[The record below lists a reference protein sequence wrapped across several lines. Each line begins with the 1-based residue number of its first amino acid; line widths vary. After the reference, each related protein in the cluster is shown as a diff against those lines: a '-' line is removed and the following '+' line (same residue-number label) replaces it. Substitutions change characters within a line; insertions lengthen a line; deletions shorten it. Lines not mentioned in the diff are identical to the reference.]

1 MPSEPHGPVALSLTQ
16 SSHLLLS
23 FTHFLTVAIHNV
35 LFYRNLYPPTTF
47 LTTRAYNLA
56 VHQSRHP
63 AVCNWIRDAV
73 DAIRAQLVLGVVS
86 RIAIVIHVPA
96 AADSKVL
103 ERWMIDVAQFPAFK
117 GYKEPRG
124 NRRDEEDDGVGGP
137 ERVPIPGGGELDRPG
152 GGGLGDVTGASA
164 QKKAAPRVNWTD
176 VDEAFRG
183 AVRRM
188 ALAGE
193 KMAELPEGC
202 SFTVAVELRDEGEAP
217 IGYPQSWIPSEPNLQ
232 PSSKD
237 KVAPGADVGGA
248 QTMPIRSVEVGPLF
262 FECWVEEGKVKGDLA
277 SSDTSSG

>member
-86 RIAIVIHVPA
+86 RIAIVIHAPA

-217 IGYPQSWIPSEPNLQ
+217 IGVSALSLSLSLSTHTILVS
-232 PSSKD
+232 
-237 KVAPGADVGGA
+237 
-248 QTMPIRSVEVGPLF
+248 
-262 FECWVEEGKVKGDLA
+262 
-277 SSDTSSG
+277 TSHTR

>member
-1 MPSEPHGPVALSLTQ
+1 MPSELHHGPLTLTVTQ

-35 LFYRNLYPPTTF
+35 LFYRSLYPPTTF

-73 DAIRAQLVLGVVS
+73 DAIRAQLVLGSVS
-86 RIAIVIHVPA
+86 RIAIVIHAP
-96 AADSKVL
+96 DSTVL

-124 NRRDEEDDGVGGP
+124 NRRDEEDDGVGAP
-137 ERVPIPGGGELDRPG
+137 ERVPIPGEDRGGVDA
-152 GGGLGDVTGASA
+152 GAQS
-164 QKKAAPRVNWTD
+164 KARRVNWTD
-176 VDEAFRG
+176 VDEAFRA

-193 KMAELPEGC
+193 KMSALPEGC
-202 SFTVAVELRDEGEAP
+202 SFTVAVELRDESEAP
-217 IGYPQSWIPSEPNLQ
+217 IGYPQSWIPSEPHLQ

-237 KVAPGADVGGA
+237 KPVPGGDIGGA
-248 QTMPIRSVEVGPLF
+248 KTTPIRSVEVGPLF
-262 FECWVEEGKVKGDLA
+262 FECWVEEGKTKGDLPSSST
-277 SSDTSSG
+277 SSD

>member
-1 MPSEPHGPVALSLTQ
+1 MPSEVQNDLVTLSLTQ

-35 LFYRNLYPPTTF
+35 LFYRSLYPPTTF

-73 DAIRAQLVLGVVS
+73 DAVRAQLVLGSVS
-86 RIAIVIHVPA
+86 RVAIVIHAPDA
-96 AADSKVL
+96 RVL

-117 GYKEPRG
+117 EYREPRG
-124 NRRDEEDDGVGGP
+124 NRRDEDDDGVGAP
-137 ERVPIPGGGELDRPG
+137 ERISVPGEDREAGGADVGEA
-152 GGGLGDVTGASA
+152 GAAA
-164 QKKAAPRVNWTD
+164 QQREARVNWTD

-193 KMAELPEGC
+193 KMAALPEGC
-202 SFTVAVELRDEGEAP
+202 SFTVAVELRDESEAP

-232 PSSKD
+232 TSSKD
-237 KVAPGADVGGA
+237 KPMSGEDVGGA
-248 QTMPIRSVEVGPLF
+248 KTRPIRSVEVGPLF
-262 FECWVEEGKVKGDLA
+262 FECWVEEGKAKDEIT
-277 SSDTSSG
+277 SSNTSSG

>member
-1 MPSEPHGPVALSLTQ
+1 MPSEVQNDLVTLSLTQ

-35 LFYRNLYPPTTF
+35 LFYRSLYPPTTF

-73 DAIRAQLVLGVVS
+73 DAVRAQLVLGSVS
-86 RIAIVIHVPA
+86 RVAIVIHAPDA
-96 AADSKVL
+96 RVL

-117 GYKEPRG
+117 GYREPRG
-124 NRRDEEDDGVGGP
+124 NRRDEEDDGVGAP
-137 ERVPIPGGGELDRPG
+137 ERISVPEEDRGRGGADVGGGA
-152 GGGLGDVTGASA
+152 GAAA
-164 QKKAAPRVNWTD
+164 QQRDARVNWTD

-193 KMAELPEGC
+193 KMAALPEGC
-202 SFTVAVELRDEGEAP
+202 SFTVAVELRDESEAP

-232 PSSKD
+232 TSSKD
-237 KVAPGADVGGA
+237 QPMSGDDVGGA
-248 QTMPIRSVEVGPLF
+248 KTRPIRSVEVGPLF
-262 FECWVEEGKVKGDLA
+262 FECWVEEGKAKD
-277 SSDTSSG
+277 DITSSNTSSE